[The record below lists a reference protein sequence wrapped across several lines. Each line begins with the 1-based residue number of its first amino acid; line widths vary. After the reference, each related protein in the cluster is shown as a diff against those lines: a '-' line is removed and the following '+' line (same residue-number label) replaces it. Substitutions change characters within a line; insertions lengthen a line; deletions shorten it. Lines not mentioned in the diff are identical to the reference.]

1 MVVPDKG
8 TVSIHKEADKKM
20 AKPGEVVT
28 YNVTVT
34 NNKGFDV
41 HDVVVTDANNFAGEI
56 TGVDGADYTFENGEF
71 HIAEIAAGASVTLTY
86 TYTVEIGDVP
96 TQILENIAT
105 ADVPGTNPE
114 DPNNPGHGK
123 DPNKPIDNDEKIPS
137 NPVRFRV
144 PRLKPRFLTLF

>member
-1 MVVPDKG
+1 MRSSSRTRLNGDTVKLDTPTVDVVVPDKG

-56 TGVDGADYTFENGEF
+56 TGVDGAD
-71 HIAEIAAGASVTLTY
+71 
-86 TYTVEIGDVP
+86 
-96 TQILENIAT
+96 
-105 ADVPGTNPE
+105 
-114 DPNNPGHGK
+114 
-123 DPNKPIDNDEKIPS
+123 
-137 NPVRFRV
+137 
-144 PRLKPRFLTLF
+144 